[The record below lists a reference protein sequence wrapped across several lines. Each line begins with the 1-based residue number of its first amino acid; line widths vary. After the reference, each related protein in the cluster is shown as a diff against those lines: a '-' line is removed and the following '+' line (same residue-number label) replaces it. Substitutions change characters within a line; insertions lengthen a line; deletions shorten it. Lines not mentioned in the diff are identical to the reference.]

1 MNKNSLRLALAA
13 IAVAPLI
20 ALGSGASAG
29 AAAPVPLPP
38 AAQPVVLL
46 GQIDPL
52 GSILACAPW
61 GLIPLFGPNII
72 FPICVV

>member
-13 IAVAPLI
+13 IAVAPMI
-20 ALGSGASAG
+20 ALGSGTTAA
-29 AAAPVPLPP
+29 AAAPAPSAV
-38 AAQPVVLL
+38 QPVVLL